1 MMKIVTGD
9 CYYFLLIFDMK
20 ILIKNRYLRIPTL
33 IRHMKKMNFLEFIE
47 KRGSFKVMFKNNL
60 NSISEQVNEQVSEQV
75 LNNVERYKIMVLNF
89 CIEPKSAKEIWEFL
103 NLNSRNYVSD
113 KIIKT
118 LLIEGKLDYTN
129 KKVLMQVI
137 KNIL

>member
-33 IRHMKKMNFLEFIE
+33 IRHMKKMNLLEFIE

-60 NSISEQVNEQVSEQV
+60 NSISEQVNEQV

-89 CIEPKSAKEIWEFL
+89 CIEPKSAKEIREFL
-103 NLNSRNYVSD
+103 NLNLRNYVSD
-113 KIIKT
+113 KIIKP
-118 LLIEGKLDYTN
+118 LLIEGKLDYII
-129 KKVLMQVI
+129 MQVI

>member
-1 MMKIVTGD
+1 MKIVTGD

-33 IRHMKKMNFLEFIE
+33 IRHMKKMNLLEFIE

-60 NSISEQVNEQVSEQV
+60 NSISEQVNEQV

-89 CIEPKSAKEIWEFL
+89 CIEPKSAKEIREFL
-103 NLNSRNYVSD
+103 NLNLRNYVSD
-113 KIIKT
+113 KIIKP
-118 LLIEGKLDYTN
+118 LLIEGKLDYII
-129 KKVLMQVI
+129 MQVI